1 MNEVFRPHLRK
12 FVLVFFDDILVY
24 SKGLEEHT
32 THLKTVLQILALH
45 QLYTKMNKCV
55 FATSEVEYL
64 GHIISGEGVK
74 TDPKK
79 IAAMVDWPIPK
90 SLKALRD
97 FLGLTGYYR
106 KFIKGYG
113 QIASPLTSLL
123 KKDAFLWSD
132 KAEKAFEELK
142 VAVSQPLVLALP
154 NFSKTFVIE
163 CDASGFGMGAVLMQ
177 DGRPLAYYSQALKG
191 KNLFL
196 STYEKELLALVLLVK
211 KWRPYLFA
219 TIFTIKTDQQSLK
232 HILEQRVGTPMQQK
246 WISKLLGYHFVVEYM
261 QGKENKVADALSRK
275 EDTDLKTEVEKET
288 TYLQAQTRGHLCA
301 ISFPSPTWLDDLRA
315 SYEEDVELKSLVSRL
330 QTSGEGHYTLNQG
343 LLLYKDR
350 FCIGKESG
358 MKIKVLALIHDSP
371 LGGHSGYLKSLH
383 RAKKDWFWHGMKKDI
398 KAYIRGCDT
407 C

>member
-12 FVLVFFDDILVY
+12 FILVFFDDILVY

-32 THLKTVLQILALH
+32 AHLKTVLQILALH
-45 QLYTKMNKCV
+45 QLYAKMSKCV

-64 GHIISGEGVK
+64 GHIISREGVK

-90 SLKALRD
+90 SLKALKD

-123 KKDAFLWSD
+123 KNDAFLWSD
-132 KAEKAFEELK
+132 KAEKVFEELK
-142 VAVSQPLVLALP
+142 AAVSQPPVLVLP

-163 CDASGFGMGAVLMQ
+163 CDASDFGMGAVLMQ
-177 DGRPLAYYSQALKG
+177 DGRPLAYYSQALKALKG

-196 STYEKELLALVLLVK
+196 STYEKELVALVLSVK

-219 TIFTIKTDQQSLK
+219 TIFTIKTDRQSLK

-246 WISKLLGYHFVVEYM
+246 WISKLLGYHFVVEYK
-261 QGKENKVADALSRK
+261 QGKENKVVDALLRK

-288 TYLQAQTRGHLCA
+288 AYLQAQT
-301 ISFPSPTWLDDLRA
+301 
-315 SYEEDVELKSLVSRL
+315 
-330 QTSGEGHYTLNQG
+330 
-343 LLLYKDR
+343 
-350 FCIGKESG
+350 
-358 MKIKVLALIHDSP
+358 
-371 LGGHSGYLKSLH
+371 
-383 RAKKDWFWHGMKKDI
+383 
-398 KAYIRGCDT
+398 
-407 C
+407 

>member
-1 MNEVFRPHLRK
+1 MP
-12 FVLVFFDDILVY
+12 
-24 SKGLEEHT
+24 
-32 THLKTVLQILALH
+32 
-45 QLYTKMNKCV
+45 KMSKCV

-64 GHIISGEGVK
+64 GHIIFGEGVK

-90 SLKALRD
+90 SLKALRG

-123 KKDAFLWSD
+123 KNNAFLWSD

-142 VAVSQPLVLALP
+142 AVVSQPPVLALP
-154 NFSKTFVIE
+154 DFSKTFVIE

-196 STYEKELLALVLLVK
+196 STYEKELLALVLSVK

-246 WISKLLGYHFVVEYM
+246 WIFKLLGYHFVVE
-261 QGKENKVADALSRK
+261 
-275 EDTDLKTEVEKET
+275 
-288 TYLQAQTRGHLCA
+288 
-301 ISFPSPTWLDDLRA
+301 
-315 SYEEDVELKSLVSRL
+315 
-330 QTSGEGHYTLNQG
+330 
-343 LLLYKDR
+343 
-350 FCIGKESG
+350 
-358 MKIKVLALIHDSP
+358 
-371 LGGHSGYLKSLH
+371 
-383 RAKKDWFWHGMKKDI
+383 
-398 KAYIRGCDT
+398 
-407 C
+407 